1 MRRSIQILAI
11 LLVAQVQLFATDIS
25 DRYINKHKDL
35 AISEMK
41 RTGVPA
47 SIKLAQGILESD
59 FGRSKLAQRANN
71 HFGIKCGGD
80 WVGPAFYKEDDD
92 YDKRGK
98 LVKSCFRKY
107 DKVRDSWVAHSEFL
121 KRPRYRHLFYLRPS
135 DYKGWARGLRQAGY
149 ATSPTYAQ
157 KLITVI
163 ERYQLYQY
171 DDIQPELPEE
181 IVTETRPNRPQLDR
195 TSTDRL
201 NDNTRLENLAVVST
215 INDVKV
221 THALAGETLMNIA
234 DRTNTSVNA
243 LLKYNEMLTSS
254 SVTLPTGTRV
264 FLQPKR
270 STNRGKETWHKV
282 RSGETMYDISQR
294 YGIRLDRLYERNR
307 MKKETQP
314 AIGEQIMLRGRRTDS
329 PTLRDGAT
337 SSDSTSDQED
347 GLSTPTPDFRPIPK
361 IESSTETVVTEEG
374 FFEEGEDNI
383 VSLDELDI
391 PVVQSTTTSTNSRED
406 IYEDLD
412 VAAELSLDSNPTQV
426 SNRNK
431 ERVVRSTPNVK
442 QPQFEESIEEVSVV
456 PVSNHV
462 TTTHDYYIVRQKDT
476 LYSIARM
483 HGATVDQIRN
493 WNRLTSDTIH
503 PNQRL
508 RVR

>member
-1 MRRSIQILAI
+1 MRRSIQIIAI

-59 FGRSKLAQRANN
+59 FGRSRLAQRANN

-80 WVGPAFYKEDDD
+80 WVGATFYKEDDD

-107 DKVRDSWVAHSEFL
+107 GKVRDSWVAHSEFL

-163 ERYQLYQY
+163 ERYQLFQY
-171 DDIQPELPEE
+171 DDLELELPEE
-181 IVTETRPNRPQLDR
+181 IVPETRPNRPQLDR
-195 TSTDRL
+195 RPTDRL
-201 NDNTRLENLAVVST
+201 NDNTRLEDLGVVST

-221 THALAGETLMNIA
+221 THSLAGETLMTVA

-243 LLKYNEMLTSS
+243 LMKYNEMLTSS
-254 SVTLPTGTRV
+254 STVLPTGTRV

-270 STNRGKETWHKV
+270 STNRSKETWHKV
-282 RSGETMYDISQR
+282 QSGETMYDISQQ
-294 YGIRLDRLYERNR
+294 YGLRMDRLYERNR
-307 MKKETQP
+307 MKEGTQP
-314 AIGEQIMLRGRRTDS
+314 AIGEQIMLRGRRRDS
-329 PTLRDGAT
+329 PNLRDEAA
-337 SSDSTSDQED
+337 SEDRASTQEDD
-347 GLSTPTPDFRPIPK
+347 GLSTPVPDFRPTPK
-361 IESSTETVVTEEG
+361 VEETVTIAEED
-374 FFEEGEDNI
+374 FFEEGENNT
-383 VSLDELDI
+383 VNLEELDA
-391 PVVQSTTTSTNSRED
+391 PVVHLPTTATDRDEM

-412 VAAELSLDSNPTQV
+412 VAAELSVDNNPTQV
-426 SNRNK
+426 SNRRK
-431 ERVVRSTPNVK
+431 ERVVRSTPEVAA
-442 QPQFEESIEEVSVV
+442 PQFEDRLEEEV
-456 PVSNHV
+456 V
-462 TTTHDYYIVRQKDT
+462 TAPISESTSYSYYVVRQKDT

-483 HGATVDQIRN
+483 YGATVDQIRS
-493 WNRLTSDTIH
+493 WNRLTDNTIH